1 MARKINFLQFDDKV
15 KNLSIP
21 LDDVKT
27 LRETLSD
34 KEFNQ
39 FVGAYITFQL
49 TGDDDCY
56 QGKQQALWNLMIKQK
71 KKYFFKKYLKKTEQV
86 VEEVEEQGLLTGSTN
101 INELSQEEQDAYD
114 NALRQSL
121 N

>member
-1 MARKINFLQFDDKV
+1 MARTINFLQFDDKV

-56 QGKQQALWNLMIKQK
+56 QGKQKALWNLMTTQK
-71 KKYFFKKYLKKTEQV
+71 KKYFFKKYLKKTESV
-86 VEEVEEQGLLTGSTN
+86 EEEVEEHGLLTGSTN
-101 INELSQEEQDAYD
+101 INNMSKEEQDAYN
-114 NALRQSL
+114 NALRQTL